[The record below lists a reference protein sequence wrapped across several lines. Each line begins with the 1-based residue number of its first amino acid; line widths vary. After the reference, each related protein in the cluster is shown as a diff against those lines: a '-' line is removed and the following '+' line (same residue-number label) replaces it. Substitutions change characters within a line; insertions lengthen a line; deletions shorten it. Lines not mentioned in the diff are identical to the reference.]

1 MFNWIK
7 KKIKNKELKDLQF
20 RQRIIFYAHFEEQE
34 QLKEPDNSMFK
45 INLEHISDSYIILNI
60 ETNNRSIKY
69 DIKNSD
75 ESIVYFLNF
84 LEALINP
91 NFDEVFYSSSTN
103 NPTQFIYIQK
113 KEQNNLKIL
122 LINKNTENNTK
133 EIKATIKNIDI
144 QILLKILKDISPFNE
159 LL

>member
-91 NFDEVFYSSSTN
+91 NFDEVFYSSSRRN
-103 NPTQFIYIQK
+103 RGRVSEIRRTQNEK
-113 KEQNNLKIL
+113 RSGKS
-122 LINKNTENNTK
+122 
-133 EIKATIKNIDI
+133 ACG
-144 QILLKILKDISPFNE
+144 ISDAGPDGCGIR
-159 LL
+159 